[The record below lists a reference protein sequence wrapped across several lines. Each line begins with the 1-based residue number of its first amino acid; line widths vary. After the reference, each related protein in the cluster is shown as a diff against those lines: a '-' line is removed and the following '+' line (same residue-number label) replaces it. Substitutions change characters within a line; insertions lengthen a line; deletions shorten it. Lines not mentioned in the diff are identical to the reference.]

1 LEAIERDEPT
11 LTVLVPATIQAM
23 IEHPLWVETRLDSLR
38 AVTTGSTQV
47 PQRLVDA
54 FTDRGTPV
62 LQVYGSTETC
72 PVAVYTRLSGDWR
85 RPGSTG
91 LPGLECEAKVVGDDG
106 RETEPGEAGEVIVR
120 GPNVLSEYWGNAK
133 ATAEAL
139 REGWYYS
146 GDIGTRDA
154 DGHFFIHDRK
164 KNLIIS
170 GGENI
175 YPAEVERVLGQHP
188 AVADAAVIGRA
199 DEKWQEVP
207 VAYVVRSAGVTADP
221 GEIERFCLA
230 QLARY
235 KVPRQYVFVDS
246 LPRNAMGKVQHFRLK
261 ELIADGTVRAS
272 ADAPATEQKAYENR
286 RSGRW
291 QWLVGGGR

>member
-1 LEAIERDEPT
+1 
-11 LTVLVPATIQAM
+11 M
-23 IEHPLWVETRLDSLR
+23 
-38 AVTTGSTQV
+38 
-47 PQRLVDA
+47 
-54 FTDRGTPV
+54 
-62 LQVYGSTETC
+62 
-72 PVAVYTRLSGDWR
+72 
-85 RPGSTG
+85 
-91 LPGLECEAKVVGDDG
+91 PGLLCEANIVDDDG
-106 RETEPGEAGEVIVR
+106 REVPAGTAGEVVVR
-120 GPNVLSEYWGNAK
+120 GPNVLCEYWNNPK

-146 GDIGTRDA
+146 GDIGVRDA

-199 DEKWQEVP
+199 DDKWQEVP
-207 VAYVVRSAGVTADP
+207 VAYIVPRPGAAPDP
-221 GEIERFCLA
+221 AEIERFCLA

-235 KVPRQYVFVDS
+235 KVPREYVFVDS

-272 ADAPATEQKAYENR
+272 ADAPATEQTADENR

-291 QWLVGGGR
+291 QWLVGGSR